1 MGMYTRCGGLLD
13 VYPLVNAFVKK
24 GDLIGRVKN
33 IFGNISEEIYAPE
46 DGMVVGKSSNPVAF
60 AGDRVI
66 HLGIHTQKGNHYQRR
81 QAKIINLFIM
91 VSASDKDK

>member
-1 MGMYTRCGGLLD
+1 M
-13 VYPLVNAFVKK
+13 NAFVKK

-33 IFGNISEEIYAPE
+33 IFGNISEEITAPE

-66 HLGIHTQKGNHYQRR
+66 HLGIRKSY
-81 QAKIINLFIM
+81 F
-91 VSASDKDK
+91 